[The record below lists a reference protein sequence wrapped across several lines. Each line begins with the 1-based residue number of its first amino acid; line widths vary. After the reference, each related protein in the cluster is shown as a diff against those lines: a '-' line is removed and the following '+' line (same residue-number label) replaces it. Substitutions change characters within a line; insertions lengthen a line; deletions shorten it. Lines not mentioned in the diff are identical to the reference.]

1 MLELSIGRIWIS
13 QNASTDILDFEQPV
27 YMFFKE
33 RIVCQGLPRHPFFRG
48 QVGSFVEK
56 LPWVFE
62 VILVQ
67 AFLDKV

>member
-27 YMFFKE
+27 YMFFF
-33 RIVCQGLPRHPFFRG
+33 RRDCLPRVAKAPFFRG